1 MKKKDKVMK
10 KSPQDVSML
19 LTQMDEAYAAFI
31 KAPTV
36 QNMQIVSQLGDRYR
50 DAWII
55 DNASGKAGFTD
66 ADSHDR
72 KQVRVFGYNKE
83 SNSGLFEPAESFDHS
98 SRDFV
103 PGKEKFYKTIINKAD
118 SDLKSAKKDG
128 GSSIITSSLYNPEM
142 DSLILQHSI
151 VGARAKNGKLF
162 NRRWY
167 LEKDES
173 LMVKPWWTDRQDF
186 SSAASRANNDRV
198 FNSEVND
205 DRIDSENINIIY
217 SDDLDYPEKETFFNE
232 ITLPAEREDLLKSS
246 INYVIVEV
254 QCLKSPKQILNKDL
268 DHSKVIWR
276 DVCIYSPEK
285 ITFRSFTNDLTYR
298 PSVPLQDNHRWVLS
312 NDMCNTSNQAM
323 IAFLGFTDRGLRIN
337 KSSDP
342 SKDND

>member
-1 MKKKDKVMK
+1 MN
-10 KSPQDVSML
+10 KSLQDASML

-36 QNMQIVSQLGDRYR
+36 QNMQIVTQLGDRYR

-55 DNASGKAGFTD
+55 DNAGGKANFTD
-66 ADSHDR
+66 ADSNDR
-72 KQVRVFGYNKE
+72 NQLRVFGYNKD
-83 SNSGLFEPAESFDHS
+83 SNSELFGPDKSFDGS
-98 SRDFV
+98 SR
-103 PGKEKFYKTIINKAD
+103 GSIASKAKFYKTIINKAD

-128 GSSIITSSLYNPEM
+128 GSSIITSSLYSPEI

-151 VGARAKNGKLF
+151 VGARAKNGKLY

-167 LEKDES
+167 LEKDEF

-186 SSAASRANNDRV
+186 SSAASRANDDRV

-205 DRIDSENINIIY
+205 DRIDPENINIIY

-254 QCLKSPKQILNKDL
+254 QCLKSPKQIFNKDL
-268 DHSKVIWR
+268 DPTKVIWR

-285 ITFRSFTNDLTYR
+285 ITFRSFTNDLTFR
-298 PSVPLQDNHRWVLS
+298 PSVPVKDNHRWVLS

-337 KSSDP
+337 KSTDP
-342 SKDND
+342 TKDND